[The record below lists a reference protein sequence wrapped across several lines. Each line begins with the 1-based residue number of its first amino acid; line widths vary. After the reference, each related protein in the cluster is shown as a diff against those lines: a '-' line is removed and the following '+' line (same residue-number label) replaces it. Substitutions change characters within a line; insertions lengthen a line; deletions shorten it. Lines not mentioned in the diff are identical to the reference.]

1 MKNIYLNEDWAV
13 LLPIAIIKMAAS
25 DYRLARR
32 VLKRH
37 PGNEYA
43 LALKKECED
52 FFNDD
57 FVERVCEINGK
68 AILEKLEDEFNE
80 R

>member
-1 MKNIYLNEDWAV
+1 MNNLHSQGDWTV